1 MMNLQR
7 PLIIAALFLI
17 IAACAK
23 TGIKDVEKADVN
35 QTPTE
40 NADTVTFTNEEADV
54 PVFSKEYLEEFCM
67 RELVDFPGPYER
79 KKLKDVCQKIEV
91 TPGCQSV
98 NGDPIFHYDKMGRK
112 EDAKRILVMS
122 MIHGDEI
129 PAGSVS
135 RAWMTRLERISP
147 RNSWRVIPIANPD
160 GVKLRTRMNAAG
172 VDLNRNF
179 PSADWDKA
187 ALFRWKTKK
196 RSDKRRYPG
205 PGPASEPETKCLMKA
220 MDDFKPDFVIS
231 VHTPLGVLDFDGPK
245 IKSPNFGPL
254 PWTSLGNFP
263 GSLGRYM
270 WVDRNV
276 PVLTIEL
283 KGADGLRRL
292 AEFDLLQDIT
302 GTIAIQADKMNK
314 KRKKK

>member
-1 MMNLQR
+1 MTKPIYIFLLAAFTVNLTACQIIR
-7 PLIIAALFLI
+7 PKAPVKVLKEETAPAL
-17 IAACAK
+17 
-23 TGIKDVEKADVN
+23 
-35 QTPTE
+35 
-40 NADTVTFTNEEADV
+40 TFTEEETDL
-54 PVFSKEYLEEFCM
+54 PIFSQEYLQEFCM

-79 KKLKDVCQKIEV
+79 KRLKSVCEKV
-91 TPGCQSV
+91 NVVPGCQSN
-98 NGDPIFHYDKMGRK
+98 NGDPIFHYDRAGR
-112 EDAKRILVMS
+112 ENNSKRILVMS
-122 MIHGDEI
+122 MIHGDET

-147 RNSWRVIPIANPD
+147 RNTWRVIPVANPD
-160 GVKLRTRMNAAG
+160 GVKLRTRMNANG

-179 PSADWDKA
+179 PSADWEKS
-187 ALFRWKTKK
+187 ALKRWKTKK
-196 RSDKRRYPG
+196 RSDPRRYPG
-205 PGPASEPETKCLMKA
+205 PSSASEPETKCLMSA
-220 MDDFKPDFVIS
+220 IDDFNPDFVIS

-245 IKSPNFGPL
+245 IKSPNFAPL

-270 WVDRNV
+270 WVDKKV

-302 GTIAIQADKMNK
+302 GTIAIQADKVLKKSNK
-314 KRKKK
+314 